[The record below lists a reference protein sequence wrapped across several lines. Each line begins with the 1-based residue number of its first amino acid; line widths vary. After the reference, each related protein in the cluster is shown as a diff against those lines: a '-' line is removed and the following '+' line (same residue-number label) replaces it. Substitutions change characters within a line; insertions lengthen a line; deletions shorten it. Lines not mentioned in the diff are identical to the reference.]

1 MPVVSCELN
10 GRPGFRWGDSGK
22 CYTYSEGD
30 ADAMG
35 VARARATA
43 QGKAAYASGYRES
56 VKLPNYVV
64 AALRK
69 GLKLHKDGFSGDG
82 LVPATVR
89 SATTG
94 VNSGEW
100 PEDKIIR
107 AAAWLARHADDRKLV
122 SGKDWS
128 DPPTPGYTAWLLWG
142 DSGDGRG
149 RKWIQT
155 MADKIKSKKEDVHGA
170 DSGSVSL
177 SVVKKGDKNVYSIDG
192 SPQESLSVPVGSSL
206 KIDTS
211 DESNKNHPIAISLT
225 RDGTHSDG
233 EELKDGVV
241 AKGSAGES
249 GSFVSFTPQQ
259 AGTYY
264 YFCKNHPGMGGSVE
278 SLEDV
283 SEAPGDK
290 AQSTPAPPGD
300 RIKGG
305 RNTGRGKA
313 NAPSPNFSDRTNV
326 ALKRLVKG
334 HNDSFGDDPRKK
346 ATLPML
352 RKVYLR
358 GAGAYST
365 SHRPG
370 VSRAAWSFGRVR
382 AFLKMLKNL
391 KPDDPKYNGPDN
403 DLLPSAHPLS
413 SKGKRKEEMN
423 AEEGMYYKYEGY
435 GKLYEA
441 NFGMKFV
448 ALRHALGEMLHYYM
462 AKEVR
467 NDDVAAK
474 YIEEVGKMIEA
485 AKAMPEHG
493 DAAKS
498 SFYTLMSMISDL
510 LGKSVNRT
518 PDTAGGMMYHSLR
531 MIQDKF
537 EGRHMSGHMARGPA
551 EHDHEEGEMPYE
563 SAPTRAD
570 KLISEAPSVARS
582 ILSYVCDGPK
592 DASVRA
598 KLERKA
604 DSIILAS
611 ENCGR
616 SDEGHIES
624 LRLALSRMRK

>member
-1 MPVVSCELN
+1 M
-10 GRPGFRWGDSGK
+10 RI
-22 CYTYSEGD
+22 
-30 ADAMG
+30 
-35 VARARATA
+35 ARARASA
-43 QGKAAYASGYRES
+43 QGQAAYSAGYREA
-56 VKLPNYVV
+56 VKLPNYVIS
-64 AALRK
+64 ALKK
-69 GLKLHKDGFSGDG
+69 GLDLHKDGFSGDG
-82 LVPATVR
+82 LVAATVR

-107 AAAWLARHADDRKLV
+107 AAAWLARHADDRNLT
-122 SGKDWS
+122 GGRDWS

-149 RKWIQT
+149 RKWIQS
-155 MADKIKSKKEDVHGA
+155 MADKLKMKKESDLNEDLIAV
-170 DSGSVSL
+170 SV
-177 SVVKKGDKNVYSIDG
+177 SVVKENDKNVYSIDG
-192 SPQESLSVPVGSSL
+192 NPKEAINISVGDTL
-206 KIDTS
+206 RIDTS
-211 DESNKNHPIAISLT
+211 DESNKNHPIGISLT
-225 RDGTHSDG
+225 EDGTHNDG
-233 EELKDGVV
+233 EALKDGVV
-241 AKGSAGES
+241 VEGVAGEPNS
-249 GSFVSFTPQQ
+249 SISFSPLK
-259 AGTYY
+259 AGVYY
-264 YFCKNHPGMGGSVE
+264 YFCKNHPGMGASID

-290 AQSTPAPPGD
+290 AQSTPAPPSD

-313 NAPSPNFSDRTNV
+313 NAPSPKFNDRTNV

-370 VSRAAWSFGRVR
+370 VTRAAWSFGRVR

-413 SKGKRKEEMN
+413 SKKKRKEQMN
-423 AEEGMYYKYEGY
+423 TEEGMYYKYEGY
-435 GKLYEA
+435 GKLYEG

-462 AKEVR
+462 AKEIR

-474 YIEEVGKMIEA
+474 YIEEVGKIIDA

-498 SFYTLMSMISDL
+498 SFYTLMSMVSDL
-510 LGKSVNRT
+510 LGKSVNRS

-531 MIQDKF
+531 MIQDRF
-537 EGRHMSGHMARGPA
+537 EGKHMSNHSSRGPA
-551 EHDHEEGEMPYE
+551 ENDQEEDEMPYE
-563 SAPTRAD
+563 SAPTTAE
-570 KLISEAPSVARS
+570 KLIAEASTVARG
-582 ILSYVCDGPK
+582 ILSYLSEGSRD
-592 DASVRA
+592 SSLRA
-598 KLERKA
+598 KLERKC
-604 DSIILAS
+604 DSILLAAD
-611 ENCGR
+611 NTGR
-616 SDEGHIES
+616 STEAPVMA
-624 LRLALSRMRK
+624 LRSAVSRLRR

>member
-1 MPVVSCELN
+1 MPIVSCELD
-10 GRPGFRWGDSGK
+10 GRPGFRWGGSGK

-30 ADAMG
+30 PESMRI
-35 VARARATA
+35 ARARASA
-43 QGKAAYASGYRES
+43 QGQAAYSAGYREA

-64 AALRK
+64 SALKK
-69 GLKLHKDGFSGDG
+69 GLELHKDGFSGDG
-82 LVPATVR
+82 LVAATVR

-94 VNSGEW
+94 INSGEW

-128 DPPTPGYTAWLLWG
+128 NPPTPGYTAWLLWG

-155 MADKIKSKKEDVHGA
+155 MANKIKSKKEDTVLNDTKDA
-170 DSGSVSL
+170 
-177 SVVKKGDKNVYSIDG
+177 VVTVVRRGEGNVYRLNGVIKEPLTIDFG
-192 SPQESLSVPVGSSL
+192 TMVVMDVSHA
-206 KIDTS
+206 
-211 DESNKNHPIAISLT
+211 SNEGHPMAFSLT
-225 RDGTHSDG
+225 SNGTHAG
-233 EELKDGVV
+233 GKEITEGVERNGV
-241 AKGSAGES
+241 AGEP
-249 GSFVSFTPQQ
+249 GSFIKFIPSSSAQYF
-259 AGTYY
+259 
-264 YFCKNHPGMGGSVE
+264 YFCKLHSGMGSSIDVLDE
-278 SLEDV
+278 V

-290 AQSTPAPPGD
+290 AQSTPAPPED

-313 NAPSPNFSDRTNV
+313 NAPSPKFNDRTNV

-413 SKGKRKEEMN
+413 SKKQRKENMQ
-423 AEEGMYYKYEGY
+423 YKYEGY
-435 GKLYEA
+435 SKLYEG

-448 ALRHALGEMLHYYM
+448 ALRHALGEMLHFYM
-462 AKEVR
+462 AKEIR
-467 NDDVAAK
+467 DDDVAAK
-474 YIEEVGKMIEA
+474 YIEDMGKMIDA
-485 AKAMPEHG
+485 AKSMPEHG
-493 DAAKS
+493 EKAKS
-498 SFYTLMSMISDL
+498 SYYALMSMISDVL
-510 LGKSVNRT
+510 NNWMERDPG
-518 PDTAGGMMYHSLR
+518 TASGMMYHSLK
-531 MIQDKF
+531 MIQSRF
-537 EGRHMSGHMARGPA
+537 EGVT
-551 EHDHEEGEMPYE
+551 HDHPHGEHHYDEENPDKDEYYKRE
-563 SAPTRAD
+563 SANILD
-570 KLISEAPSVARS
+570 KLVVEASGTAKELLMYISEGVHDSA
-582 ILSYVCDGPK
+582 L
-592 DASVRA
+592 RA
-598 KLERKA
+598 KLERKP
-604 DSIILAS
+604 II
-611 ENCGR
+611 R
-616 SDEGHIES
+616 KD
-624 LRLALSRMRK
+624 RMRNQLRPYGQR

>member
-1 MPVVSCELN
+1 MPIVSCELD
-10 GRPGFRWGDSGK
+10 GRPGFRWGGSGK

-30 ADAMG
+30 RESMRI
-35 VARARATA
+35 ARARASA
-43 QGKAAYASGYRES
+43 QGQAAYSAGYREA

-64 AALRK
+64 SALKK
-69 GLKLHKDGFSGDG
+69 GLELHKDGFSGDG
-82 LVPATVR
+82 LVAATVR

-155 MADKIKSKKEDVHGA
+155 MADKIKSKKEDNA
-170 DSGSVSL
+170 LNDTKDA
-177 SVVKKGDKNVYSIDG
+177 VVTVVRRGEGNVYRLDGVIKEPLTIDFG
-192 SPQESLSVPVGSSL
+192 TMVVMDVSHA
-206 KIDTS
+206 
-211 DESNKNHPIAISLT
+211 SNEGHPMAFSLT
-225 RDGTHSDG
+225 ANGTHAG
-233 EELKDGVV
+233 GKEITEGVERNGV
-241 AKGSAGES
+241 AGEP
-249 GSFVSFTPQQ
+249 GSFIKFTPSSSSQ
-259 AGTYY
+259 YF
-264 YFCKNHPGMGGSVE
+264 YFCKLHSGMGSSIDVLDE
-278 SLEDV
+278 V

-290 AQSTPAPPGD
+290 AQSTPAPPED

-313 NAPSPNFSDRTNV
+313 NAPSPKFNDRTNV

-346 ATLPML
+346 VTLPML

-403 DLLPSAHPLS
+403 DLLPAAHPLS
-413 SKGKRKEEMN
+413 SKKKRKEQMN

-435 GKLYEA
+435 GKLYEG

-462 AKEVR
+462 AKEIR
-467 NDDVAAK
+467 DDDVAAK
-474 YIEEVGKMIEA
+474 YVEDMGKMIDA

-493 DAAKS
+493 EAAKS
-498 SFYTLMSMISDL
+498 SFYTLMSMVSDV
-510 LGKSVNRT
+510 LGNWMERD
-518 PDTAGGMMYHSLR
+518 PNTAGGMMYHSLR
-531 MIQDKF
+531 MIQDRF
-537 EGRHMSGHMARGPA
+537 EGKPARDPRDHREPA
-551 EHDHEEGEMPYE
+551 EGGDYPYE
-563 SAPTRAD
+563 SKASTLD
-570 KLISEAPSVARS
+570 KLVTEASGAARS
-582 ILSYVCDGPK
+582 VLKYIAEDSR
-592 DASVRA
+592 DASLRA
-598 KLERKA
+598 KLERKC
-604 DSIILAS
+604 DSILLAAD
-611 ENCGR
+611 NTDR
-616 SDEGHIES
+616 SNEEPV
-624 LRLALSRMRK
+624 LALRSALNRLRR

>member
-1 MPVVSCELN
+1 MPIVSCELD
-10 GRPGFRWGDSGK
+10 GRPGFRWGGSGK

-30 ADAMG
+30 PESMR
-35 VARARATA
+35 VARARASA
-43 QGKAAYASGYRES
+43 QGQAAYSAGYREA

-64 AALRK
+64 SALKK
-69 GLKLHKDGFSGDG
+69 GLELHKDGFSGDG
-82 LVPATVR
+82 LVAATVR

-155 MADKIKSKKEDVHGA
+155 MADR
-170 DSGSVSL
+170 
-177 SVVKKGDKNVYSIDG
+177 
-192 SPQESLSVPVGSSL
+192 L
-206 KIDTS
+206 KAK
-211 DESNKNHPIAISLT
+211 DE
-225 RDGTHSDG
+225 G
-233 EELKDGVV
+233 
-241 AKGSAGES
+241 
-249 GSFVSFTPQQ
+249 
-259 AGTYY
+259 
-264 YFCKNHPGMGGSVE
+264 
-278 SLEDV
+278 V

-290 AQSTPAPPGD
+290 AQSTPAPPED

-313 NAPSPNFSDRTNV
+313 SAPSPKFNDRTNV

-346 ATLPML
+346 VTLPML

-403 DLLPSAHPLS
+403 DLLPAAHPLS
-413 SKGKRKEEMN
+413 SKKKRKEQMN
-423 AEEGMYYKYEGY
+423 AEEGMYYKYEGH
-435 GKLYEA
+435 GKLHEG

-462 AKEVR
+462 AKEIR
-467 NDDVAAK
+467 DDDVAAK
-474 YIEEVGKMIEA
+474 YVEDMGKMIDA

-493 DAAKS
+493 EAAKS
-498 SFYTLMSMISDL
+498 SFYTLMSMVSDV
-510 LGKSVNRT
+510 LGNWMERD
-518 PDTAGGMMYHSLR
+518 PGTAGGMMYHSLR
-531 MIQDKF
+531 MIQDRF
-537 EGRHMSGHMARGPA
+537 EGKPAREPRDHREPA
-551 EHDHEEGEMPYE
+551 EGGDYPYE
-563 SAPTRAD
+563 SKASTLD
-570 KLISEAPSVARS
+570 KLVTEASDAARS
-582 ILSYVCDGPK
+582 VLKYIAEDSR
-592 DASVRA
+592 DAGVRA
-598 KLERKA
+598 KLERKC
-604 DSIILAS
+604 DSILLAAD
-611 ENCGR
+611 NTNR
-616 SDEGHIES
+616 SDEEPV
-624 LRLALSRMRK
+624 LALRSALNRLRR